1 MAADPPSRRPICPR
15 CELPLRTCLCA
26 LLRPVANPTGLLIL
40 QHPGERHQAK
50 NTARL
55 LQLCLQ
61 RCELRVGE
69 RFEPAELAPLLRDA
83 VLLYP
88 GEPGASPRPWPV
100 RPARLVVLDATWRK
114 SRRMLA
120 LNPLLQ
126 ALPRLSWAAP
136 PLSRYAALRRA
147 EKPGQLATLEAA
159 ALGLAE
165 LDGAPGTYAPLWAAF
180 EAWLGR
186 QAARHPDRG

>member
-1 MAADPPSRRPICPR
+1 MAEPPLRRPTCPR
-15 CELPLRTCLCA
+15 CALPLRTCLCA
-26 LLRPVANPTGLLIL
+26 LVRPVDNVTGLLIL

-50 NTARL
+50 NSARL

-61 RCELRVGE
+61 RSELRVGE
-69 RFEPAELAPLLRDA
+69 RFEPAELAPLLADA

-88 GEPGASPRPWPV
+88 GDSPRP
-100 RPARLVVLDATWRK
+100 RPARSARPGRLVVLDATWRK

-136 PLSRYAALRRA
+136 PAPRYAALRRA
-147 EKPGQLATLEAA
+147 EKPGQLSTLEAA

-165 LDGAPGTYAPLWAAF
+165 LDGAAVAYAPLWDAF
-180 EAWLGR
+180 EAWLGA
-186 QAARHPDRG
+186 QAAHHPTRG